1 MGRIMDTVVEHF
13 DVAGLHYEL
22 VPDEDVL
29 KSGLCGDNGAFPLR
43 FITNEEDDV
52 LILIMSAEARIPAK
66 RRSSICEFLTRL
78 NWDLPFGSFQMD
90 LSDGEVIYQSAI
102 DVEDGVLSTTM
113 VGNMVSDAI
122 GAVDKNFPGL
132 MAVTFAGILPADAIV
147 DDTDLLMVQ

>member
-1 MGRIMDTVVEHF
+1 
-13 DVAGLHYEL
+13 
-22 VPDEDVL
+22 VPDEDIL

-122 GAVDKNFPGL
+122 RAVDNNFPGL

>member
-13 DVAGLHYEL
+13 DVVGLHYEL
-22 VPDEDVL
+22 VPDEDAL

-43 FITNEEDDV
+43 FFANEEDQV
-52 LILIMSAEARIPAK
+52 LVLIMSAEARIPAK
-66 RRSSICEFLTRL
+66 RRSSVCEFLTRL

-122 GAVDKNFPGL
+122 RAVDNNFPGL

>member
-29 KSGLCGDNGAFPLR
+29 ESGLCGDNGAFPLR

-66 RRSSICEFLTRL
+66 RRSSVCEFLTRL

-113 VGNMVSDAI
+113 VSNMISDAI
-122 GAVDKNFPGL
+122 RAVDNNFPGL

>member
-1 MGRIMDTVVEHF
+1 MDTVVEHF
-13 DVAGLHYEL
+13 DVVGLHYEL
-22 VPDEDVL
+22 VPDEDAL
-29 KSGLCGDNGAFPLR
+29 KSGLCGDNGIFPLR
-43 FITNEEDDV
+43 FFADEEDAV

-66 RRSSICEFLTRL
+66 RRSSVCEFLTRL

-122 GAVDKNFPGL
+122 RAVDTNFPGL

-147 DDTDLLMVQ
+147 DDADLLMVQ

>member
-22 VPDEDVL
+22 VPDEDAL
-29 KSGLCGDNGAFPLR
+29 KSGLCGDNGVFPLR
-43 FITNEEDDV
+43 FFANEEDAV
-52 LILIMSAEARIPAK
+52 LVLVMSAEARIPAK
-66 RRSSICEFLTRL
+66 RRSSVCEFLTRL

-113 VGNMVSDAI
+113 VSNMISDAI
-122 GAVDKNFPGL
+122 RAVDNNFPGL

>member
-13 DVAGLHYEL
+13 DVVGLHYEL
-22 VPDEDVL
+22 VPDEDAL
-29 KSGLCGDNGAFPLR
+29 KSGLCGDNGVFPLR
-43 FITNEEDDV
+43 FFANEEDAV
-52 LILIMSAEARIPAK
+52 LVLVMSAEARIPAK
-66 RRSSICEFLTRL
+66 RRSSVCEFLTRL

-113 VGNMVSDAI
+113 VSNMISDAI
-122 GAVDKNFPGL
+122 RAVDNNFPGL

>member
-13 DVAGLHYEL
+13 DVVGLHYEL
-22 VPDEDVL
+22 VPDEDAL
-29 KSGLCGDNGAFPLR
+29 KSGLCGDNGIFPLR
-43 FITNEEDDV
+43 FFADEEDAV

-66 RRSSICEFLTRL
+66 RRSSVCGFLTRL
-78 NWDLPFGSFQMD
+78 NWDFPFGGFQMD

-122 GAVDKNFPGL
+122 RAVDTNFPGL

-147 DDTDLLMVQ
+147 DDADLLMVQ

>member
-1 MGRIMDTVVEHF
+1 
-13 DVAGLHYEL
+13 
-22 VPDEDVL
+22 
-29 KSGLCGDNGAFPLR
+29 
-43 FITNEEDDV
+43 
-52 LILIMSAEARIPAK
+52 MSAEARIPAK
-66 RRSSICEFLTRL
+66 RRSSVCEFLTRL

-122 GAVDKNFPGL
+122 RAVDKNFPGL

-147 DDTDLLMVQ
+147 DDADLLMVQ

>member
-1 MGRIMDTVVEHF
+1 LDTVVEHF

-22 VPDEDVL
+22 APDEDAL
-29 KSGLCGDNGAFPLR
+29 KSGLCGDNGVFPLR
-43 FITNEEDDV
+43 FFANEEDAV
-52 LILIMSAEARIPAK
+52 LVLVMSAEARIPAK
-66 RRSSICEFLTRL
+66 RRSSVCEFLTRL

-113 VGNMVSDAI
+113 VSNMISDAI
-122 GAVDKNFPGL
+122 RAVDNNFPGL